1 MWLLVTNT
9 AQHCLELPSY
19 SKVTGTNPMDTRN
32 VGAIILH
39 RYVAVLT
46 CRRLQIMGFVSIGKA
61 YLAVLDFIN
70 CAAFY
75 IRYSNL
81 IIILPA
87 LVNRLANK
95 DICLGKTLH
104 VVIVLDFLPV
114 FAG

>member
-1 MWLLVTNT
+1 
-9 AQHCLELPSY
+9 
-19 SKVTGTNPMDTRN
+19 
-32 VGAIILH
+32 
-39 RYVAVLT
+39 
-46 CRRLQIMGFVSIGKA
+46 MGFVSIGKA

-87 LVNRLANK
+87 LVNRLTNK
-95 DICLGKTLH
+95 DIGLGKTLH
-104 VVIVLDFLPV
+104 VVIILDFLPV